1 MKTIACILC
10 LCMAAFS
17 GYGQTIVFT
26 GQLLNNNT
34 VVKNYTVIINGKP
47 ATTNDSGVF
56 TTAISS
62 SATQLDIKASDK
74 SYIIAYPTNGRVLV
88 PKDPSL
94 LTQIVLEPFK
104 SNEQLKTYLA
114 SLSQLKT
121 AAKSGQ
127 SETKALQAKID
138 TLTANLIKIGY
149 TNDDLRAQ
157 RERQDGIDLF
167 YPEISSDLQ
176 NYIIQGQLLMSAFK
190 TISVDAFKNVSALTQ
205 YGQTQASYNQAYEKL
220 YSNYPTYSKKM
231 TDYWDDPSLTTE
243 FGVITDTLLYGI
255 GRNKIQPLNDVK
267 NKINQYFQAKLSSK
281 DKDNLKKDIQA
292 QIAQQIP
299 GIIDQLNVIE
309 RRVKQFLDRLKN

>member
-1 MKTIACILC
+1 MRAIAGILGF
-10 LCMAAFS
+10 CMAALS

-94 LTQIVLEPFK
+94 LTQIVLEPFQ
-104 SNEQLKTYLA
+104 SNGQLKNYLA
-114 SLSQLKT
+114 SVSGLKE
-121 AAKSGQ
+121 AAKKGQ
-127 SETKALQAKID
+127 SATKALQAKID
-138 TLTANLIKIGY
+138 SLAASLIKIGY
-149 TNDDLRAQ
+149 TNDDLRAE

-167 YPEISSDLQ
+167 YPEISSALQ
-176 NYIIQGQLLMSAFK
+176 DYIYQGQMLMSAFK
-190 TISVDAFKNVSALTQ
+190 TISTDAFKNPSALTQ
-205 YGQTQASYNQAYEKL
+205 YGQTQNSFNQAYEKL

-231 TDYWDDPSLTTE
+231 DDYWGDPALTAE
-243 FGVITDTLLYGI
+243 FGGIVDTLLYGI
-255 GRNKIQPLNDVK
+255 GKNKIQPLNDVK
-267 NKINQYFQAKLSSK
+267 NQVNQYFQSKLSNK
-281 DKDNLKKDIQA
+281 DKNNLKTKIQA
-292 QIAQQIP
+292 QITAQIP
-299 GIIDQLNVIE
+299 GITNQLNVTDQHI
-309 RRVKQFLDRLKN
+309 KQFLDRLKN

>member
-1 MKTIACILC
+1 
-10 LCMAAFS
+10 MAAFS

-26 GQLLNNNT
+26 GQVLNNSNA
-34 VVKNYTVIINGKP
+34 VVKNYTIIINGKP

-62 SATQLDIKASDK
+62 SATQLDVKASDK
-74 SYIIAYPTNGRVLV
+74 SYVVAYPVGGRVLV

-94 LTQIVLEPFK
+94 LTQIVLEGFQ
-104 SNEQLKTYLA
+104 SNGQIKNYLA
-114 SLSQLKT
+114 SVSGLKE
-121 AAKSGQ
+121 AAKKGQ
-127 SETKALQAKID
+127 SATKALQAKID
-138 TLTANLIKIGY
+138 SLAANLQKIGY
-149 TNDDLRAQ
+149 TNDDLRVA

-176 NYIIQGQLLMSAFK
+176 DYIIQGQLLMSAFK

-231 TDYWDDPSLTTE
+231 SDYWDDPSLTTE
-243 FGVITDTLLYGI
+243 FGNITDTLLYGI

-267 NKINQYFQAKLSSK
+267 NKINQYFQAKLSNK
-281 DKDNLKKDIQA
+281 DKANLKKDIQA

-309 RRVKQFLDRLKN
+309 QRVKQFLDRLKN